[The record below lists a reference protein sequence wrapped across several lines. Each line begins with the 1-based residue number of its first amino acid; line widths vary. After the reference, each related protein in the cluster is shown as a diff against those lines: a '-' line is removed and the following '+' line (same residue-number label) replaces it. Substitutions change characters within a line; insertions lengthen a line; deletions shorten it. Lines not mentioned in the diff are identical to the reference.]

1 MEPRLTS
8 FSPPPLHESWP
19 FAALMAFA
27 FSLWIHCITFI
38 CITSSKTSPRMKRLG
53 IWMKRSTKT
62 NSFRPCECNGKA
74 LSNHDEICWKATPPR
89 SNHPTKEKK
98 YQTSSA
104 VEDRTMAVQIFI
116 KATKTLFEDESE
128 WVEGRRDNAIVY
140 REMLSSYRRRNAS
153 AILRFGV
160 ITTSPL
166 NKHRGVARCRACRG
180 SLRCM
185 STMRVIYDA
194 EKRVYPKSSIPAQ
207 HLFSW
212 IMKSIFHLPPFL
224 I

>member
-1 MEPRLTS
+1 MTFRC
-8 FSPPPLHESWP
+8 FNGFRIFFMNPLHHIHLHHKQQNKSSDEE
-19 FAALMAFA
+19 ARHLNEALHK
-27 FSLWIHCITFI
+27 SH
-38 CITSSKTSPRMKRLG
+38 
-53 IWMKRSTKT
+53 
-62 NSFRPCECNGKA
+62 SFRPCECNGKA

-116 KATKTLFEDESE
+116 KATKPLFEDESE